1 MTKWGCVDWPGPCN
15 TETMDC
21 WKQEKSNTWTFP
33 TLILCLYGFFYM
45 MKPSEPF
52 LTPYLTGP
60 DKNLTI
66 DEVTNQIYPV
76 WTYSYLALLF
86 PVFLITDYMRYKPIL
101 LLQGISF
108 IITWLLLLFAHGVL
122 AMQMVEFFY
131 GMATATEVAYYA
143 YIYSV
148 VSTDHYQRVTSYCRS
163 ITLVAATVAAV
174 LGQLLVS
181 LADVSY
187 FHLNAISLASV
198 SLAFLC
204 SFFLPMPQ
212 KSMFFHRKDV
222 SPPAPGPDKSVASV
236 GSDGPSSCQEDSVS
250 ADRGPTP
257 EAQADNARPQ
267 NDALRV
273 LLQLGKDLRD
283 CYSSRK
289 LLYWSLWWALAT
301 AGFNQVVNYIQVL
314 WDFRAP
320 SHSSA
325 VYNGAVEAIATFLS
339 SVTSFVVQYMKINWD
354 VFGELALGIF
364 SAIDA
369 GSLFLMHFT
378 TNIWACYAGYLIFK
392 ACYML
397 LITIATFQ
405 IAVNLSMERYALM
418 FGFNNFVALVMQ
430 TILTIVVVDSKGLG
444 LNIVTQF
451 LIYGSY
457 FAIIAGVFLIRSF
470 CMLVSSKCKRK
481 IARSCKEHLNHAE
494 HESKEQI
501 ATGYY
506 GLLEGRHPPQLD
518 ISHADHLCKWIFL
531 HNEAIRIFS
540 HSLSNWT
547 RQKPND

>member
-1 MTKWGCVDWPGPCN
+1 
-15 TETMDC
+15 MDC
-21 WKQEKSNTWTFP
+21 WKGTIGQSWIYP
-33 TLILCLYGFFYM
+33 TLIICANGFLSTM
-45 MKPSEPF
+45 RPSESF

-66 DEVTNQIYPV
+66 EEVTNQIFPV

-86 PVFLITDYMRYKPIL
+86 PVFLITDYVRYKPVL

-108 IITWLLLLFAHGVL
+108 IITWLLLLFAHGVV
-122 AMQMVEFFY
+122 AMQVVEFFY
-131 GMATATEVAYYA
+131 GMVTATEVAYYA

-148 VSTDHYQRVTSYCRS
+148 VSTDRYQRVTSYCRS

-181 LADVSY
+181 LAGVSY
-187 FHLNAISLASV
+187 FHLNAITLASV
-198 SLAFLC
+198 SLAFVC

-212 KSMFFHRKDV
+212 KSMFFHRKDG
-222 SPPAPGPDKSVASV
+222 SESLPGPDKVVARVSSDRPPSCREDKSSV
-236 GSDGPSSCQEDSVS
+236 C
-250 ADRGPTP
+250 ADRAPPP
-257 EAQADNARPQ
+257 EQQADSPKAQ
-267 NDALRV
+267 NHMLRV
-273 LLQLGKDLRD
+273 LVQLSKDLRD

-301 AGFNQVVNYIQVL
+301 AGFNQVLNYVQVL

-325 VYNGAVEAIATFLS
+325 VYNGAVEAIATFLGS
-339 SVTSFVVQYMKINWD
+339 ATSMAVGYVKVNWD
-354 VFGELALGIF
+354 LSGELALGIF
-364 SAIDA
+364 SAMDA

-378 TNIWACYAGYLIFK
+378 DNIWACYAGYLAFK

-418 FGFNNFVALVMQ
+418 FGFNNFVALVIQ

-444 LNIVTQF
+444 LDISIQF

-457 FAIIAGVFLIRSF
+457 FTFIAGIFLIRSIYTII
-470 CMLVSSKCKRK
+470 SIKCTNTGV
-481 IARSCKEHLNHAE
+481 AG
-494 HESKEQI
+494 ES
-501 ATGYY
+501 T
-506 GLLEGRHPPQLD
+506 
-518 ISHADHLCKWIFL
+518 DH
-531 HNEAIRIFS
+531 
-540 HSLSNWT
+540 
-547 RQKPND
+547 